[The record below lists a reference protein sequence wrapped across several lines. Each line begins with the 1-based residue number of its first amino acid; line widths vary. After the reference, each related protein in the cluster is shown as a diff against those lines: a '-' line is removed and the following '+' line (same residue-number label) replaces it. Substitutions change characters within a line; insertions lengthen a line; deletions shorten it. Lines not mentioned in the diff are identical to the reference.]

1 MGADTNSGARTEFA
15 IPPSRAQSPA
25 NEDDT
30 LLPFSLPSLCGKK
43 VTAGFDGGTISS
55 DGGVI
60 LLAGADR
67 QLRLTERLAALIPDS
82 RNPDD
87 ITHTMTDLMRARV
100 YAIACGYPD
109 ANDLTTLRHDPAFKL
124 ACGRLPESGDDLMSQ
139 PTLSRWENTP
149 DHRIKSGGRPT
160 HLDPDEPCP
169 GGSVVPE
176 LRASPESHHP

>member
-1 MGADTNSGARTEFA
+1 M
-15 IPPSRAQSPA
+15 PA
-25 NEDDT
+25 NDDDT
-30 LLPFSLPSLCGKK
+30 LLPFSLPGVCGKK

-60 LLAGADR
+60 LIAGADKR
-67 QLRLTERLAALIPDS
+67 LRLTERLAAYIPDS

-87 ITHTMTDLMRARV
+87 VTHTMADLMRARV
-100 YAIACGYPD
+100 YAITCGYPD
-109 ANDLTTLRHDPAFKL
+109 ANDLTTLRRDPAFKL
-124 ACGRLPESGDDLMSQ
+124 ACGRLPESGGDLTSQ

-149 DHRIKSGGRPT
+149 DHRIKSGGRPA
-160 HLDPDEPCP
+160 HFGPDEPSP